1 VLLIQALLVAAV
13 LLAWQYLP
21 TIDAISEH
29 VRFLNRF
36 YISSPTE
43 IAGWLRRLAV
53 GDDTRS
59 VWPYLYTT
67 LYSATV
73 GTAIGVAIGAVG
85 GLILSESEILAAV
98 FRPILVF
105 LNSIPRIALIP
116 VIILITGPTRTS
128 SVVNVT
134 LVVVFLVFFN
144 AFEGGRSVRP
154 AMLEYARLLGAR
166 RHQLMLY
173 LRTPYV
179 ILWTFAV
186 IPNAISFG
194 LIVAVA
200 NELLAGVQGIGVLL
214 YNATLNAQAGL
225 TFALIVI
232 LATSGLLL
240 TAVASLLRTVIV
252 RRLGGSEA
260 LKS

>member
-1 VLLIQALLVAAV
+1 
-13 LLAWQYLP
+13 
-21 TIDAISEH
+21 
-29 VRFLNRF
+29 
-36 YISSPTE
+36 
-43 IAGWLRRLAV
+43 
-53 GDDTRS
+53 
-59 VWPYLYTT
+59 
-67 LYSATV
+67 
-73 GTAIGVAIGAVG
+73 
-85 GLILSESEILAAV
+85 
-98 FRPILVF
+98 
-105 LNSIPRIALIP
+105 
-116 VIILITGPTRTS
+116 
-128 SVVNVT
+128 
-134 LVVVFLVFFN
+134 
-144 AFEGGRSVRP
+144 
-154 AMLEYARLLGAR
+154 
-166 RHQLMLY
+166 MLY